1 MRSFNV
7 GNTELM
13 VMELLSLALPLIF
26 LVLLFF
32 LVRRA
37 VSGGVRD
44 AADTGGLNR
53 GEVDLSAPEA
63 LDRRYA
69 RGEITREEYLTIK
82 DDISREDD
90 A

>member
-44 AADTGGLNR
+44 AAGTGGLNG
-53 GEVDLSAPEA
+53 GEVGLSAPEA

-69 RGEITREEYLTIK
+69 SGEITREEYLTIK
-82 DDISREDD
+82 NDISREDD